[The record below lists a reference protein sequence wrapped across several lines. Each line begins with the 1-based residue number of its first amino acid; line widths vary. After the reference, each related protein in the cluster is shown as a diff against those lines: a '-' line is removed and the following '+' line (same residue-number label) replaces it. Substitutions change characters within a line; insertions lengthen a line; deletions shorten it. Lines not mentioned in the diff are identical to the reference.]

1 MDCYSDRDRFAELLR
16 SAGFDAVGVA
26 GVSGTYRLRDV
37 DALWQLGMGS
47 FARASS
53 MIRAQTEAVQ
63 RQIRLA
69 VADIAHAYASDGGL
83 EVPVAFLVA
92 SGTRQ

>member
-1 MDCYSDRDRFAELLR
+1 
-16 SAGFDAVGVA
+16 
-26 GVSGTYRLRDV
+26 
-37 DALWQLGMGS
+37 
-47 FARASS
+47 

-69 VADIAHAYASDGGL
+69 VADITRAYASDGGL

-92 SGTRQ
+92 SGTRR